1 MLELIDT
8 CWDVNLGRTVTLR
21 VDRKELID
29 TCWDVNIFGGHNNGK
44 IKQELI
50 DTCWDVNANS
60 ATNTNTGSS
69 RINRYMLGC
78 KCCEPCSALAST
90 SN

>member
-1 MLELIDT
+1 MLEKVTQCAISETELIDTCWDVNENNQLNNNQQNKELIDT

-29 TCWDVNIFGGHNNGK
+29 TCWDVNVLSRKALN
-44 IKQELI
+44 LYL
-50 DTCWDVNANS
+50 
-60 ATNTNTGSS
+60 

-78 KCCEPCSALAST
+78 K
-90 SN
+90 